1 MINHQTENRGRFAPS
16 PTGRM
21 HLGNVFSALLSFLSA
36 HSKGGKWVL
45 RIEDLDPERSRKE
58 YSEILEDDL
67 NWLGLD
73 WDEGGSKGGDF
84 APYYQSKRSKIYQEA
99 FNKLSDLVYPCFC
112 KRADL
117 LAASAPHS
125 SDGRPI
131 YSGKCR
137 NLSVND
143 VAELSKFRNPA
154 YRIKV
159 GDTEIKF
166 TDEVY
171 GEQSKSLY
179 QVGGDFVLRRVDGTF
194 AYQLAVVVD
203 DALMGITEVVRG
215 NDLLDS
221 TPSQI
226 YLYNLLGF
234 PVPKFYHFPLLM
246 SAESGARLSKRDKSL
261 DMGELRKS
269 FSAEEIL
276 GLLGFYAGIIPENR
290 KATLSEL
297 LDKFD
302 WDKVPRKNIIVYLP

>member
-36 HSKGGKWVL
+36 HSKGGSWVL

-58 YSEILEDDL
+58 YSEMLEDDL
-67 NWLGLD
+67 NWLGLV
-73 WDEGGSKGGDF
+73 WDEGGSTGGDF
-84 APYYQSKRSKIYQEA
+84 GPYYQSQRANIYQEA
-99 FNKLSDLVYPCFC
+99 FDKLSHLIYPCFC

-137 NLSVND
+137 DLTET
-143 VAELSKFRNPA
+143 AIQELSKFRNPA

-159 GDTEIKF
+159 GDNTINF
-166 TDEVY
+166 TDGVY

-179 QVGGDFVLRRVDGTF
+179 DVGGDFVVRRIDGTF

-203 DALMGITEVVRG
+203 DAAMDITEVVRG

-226 YLYNLLGF
+226 YLYNLLGL

-261 DMGELRKS
+261 DMGELRKRYS
-269 FSAEEIL
+269 VEEIL

-290 KATLSEL
+290 KANLSEL

-302 WDKVPRKNIIVYLP
+302 WEKVPKQNIIVNI

>member
-1 MINHQTENRGRFAPS
+1 
-16 PTGRM
+16 
-21 HLGNVFSALLSFLSA
+21 VFSALLSFLSA

-58 YSEILEDDL
+58 YADMLEDDL
-67 NWLGLD
+67 NWLGLV
-73 WDEGGSKGGDF
+73 WDEGGSKRGDF
-84 APYYQSKRSKIYQEA
+84 GPYYQSERSKIYEEA
-99 FNKLSDLVYPCFC
+99 FNKLSHLIYPCFC

-137 NLSVND
+137 DLTPAD
-143 VAELSKFRNPA
+143 VAEMSKLRNPA

-159 GDTEIKF
+159 GDAMVKF
-166 TDEVY
+166 TDGVY
-171 GEQSKSLY
+171 GVQEKSLY
-179 QVGGDFVLRRVDGTF
+179 DVGGDFVLRRIDGTF

-203 DALMGITEVVRG
+203 DAAMGITEVVRG

-226 YLYNLLGF
+226 YLYNLLGL
-234 PVPKFYHFPLLM
+234 PVPQFYHFPLLM

-261 DMGELRKS
+261 DMGELRKRY
-269 FSAEEIL
+269 SAEEIL

-297 LDKFD
+297 LDKFS
-302 WDKVPRKNIIVYLP
+302 WEKVPKKNITVSNI

>member
-1 MINHQTENRGRFAPS
+1 MINHQIENRGRFAPS

-58 YSEILEDDL
+58 YSEMLEDDL
-67 NWLGLD
+67 NWLGLV

-84 APYYQSKRSKIYQEA
+84 GPYYQSERAKIYEKA
-99 FNKLSDLVYPCFC
+99 FNKLSDLIYPCFC

-137 NLSVND
+137 ELSVDEIN
-143 VAELSKFRNPA
+143 ELSKLRNPA

-159 GDTEIKF
+159 GENVIKF
-166 TDEVY
+166 TDGVY
-171 GEQSKSLY
+171 GEQEKSLY
-179 QVGGDFVLRRVDGTF
+179 DVGGDFVLRRIDGTF

-203 DALMGITEVVRG
+203 DAAMGITEVVRG

-226 YLYNLLGF
+226 YLYNLLGL

-261 DMGELRKS
+261 DMGELRKRYT
-269 FSAEEIL
+269 AEEIL
-276 GLLGFYAGIIPENR
+276 GLLGYYAGIIPENR

-297 LDKFD
+297 LEKFS
-302 WDKVPRKNIIVYLP
+302 WENVPRQNIIVKI

>member
-1 MINHQTENRGRFAPS
+1 
-16 PTGRM
+16 M
-21 HLGNVFSALLSFLSA
+21 HLGNVFSALLSFLSV
-36 HSKGGKWVL
+36 HSKGGHWIL

-58 YSEILEDDL
+58 YSDMLEDDL
-67 NWLGLD
+67 NWLGLI

-84 APYYQSKRSKIYQEA
+84 GSYYQSERAKIYEQA
-99 FNKLSDLVYPCFC
+99 FNKLSDLIYPCFC

-137 NLSVND
+137 GLTAEQIS
-143 VAELSKFRNPA
+143 ELSKLRNPA

-159 GDTEIKF
+159 GDNSVKF
-166 TDEVY
+166 TDGVY
-171 GEQSKSLY
+171 GEWEKSLY
-179 QVGGDFVLRRVDGTF
+179 EVGGDFVLRRIDGTF

-203 DALMGITEVVRG
+203 DAAMGITEVVRG
-215 NDLLDS
+215 CDLLDS

-226 YLYNLLGF
+226 YLYNLLGL

-261 DMGELRKS
+261 DMGELRKKY
-269 FSAEEIL
+269 SAEEIL
-276 GLLGFYAGIIPENR
+276 GLLGYYAGIIPENR
-290 KATLSEL
+290 KTTLTEL
-297 LDKFD
+297 LDKFS
-302 WDKVPRKNIIVYLP
+302 WEKVPQNNIVVSIF

>member
-1 MINHQTENRGRFAPS
+1 
-16 PTGRM
+16 M

-36 HSKGGKWVL
+36 HSKGGQWIL

-58 YSEILEDDL
+58 YSEMLEDDL
-67 NWLGLD
+67 NWLGLV
-73 WDEGGSKGGDF
+73 WDEGGSKGGNF
-84 APYYQSKRSKIYQEA
+84 GPYYQSERAKIYEEA
-99 FNKLSDLVYPCFC
+99 FNKLQDLVYPCFC

-137 NLSVND
+137 ELT
-143 VAELSKFRNPA
+143 AEQISEFSKLRNPA

-159 GDTEIKF
+159 GDNTIKF
-166 TDEVY
+166 TDGVY
-171 GEQSKSLY
+171 GEWEKSLY
-179 QVGGDFVLRRVDGTF
+179 EVGGDFVLRRIDGTF

-203 DALMGITEVVRG
+203 DAAMGITEVVRG

-226 YLYNLLGF
+226 YLYNLLGL

-261 DMGELRKS
+261 DMGELRKRYT
-269 FSAEEIL
+269 AEEIL
-276 GLLGFYAGIIPENR
+276 GLLGYYAGIIPENR
-290 KATLSEL
+290 KATLNEL
-297 LDKFD
+297 LDKFS
-302 WDKVPRKNIIVYLP
+302 WENLSRENIIVNI

>member
-1 MINHQTENRGRFAPS
+1 MINRQIENRGRFAPS

-21 HLGNVFSALLSFLSA
+21 HLGNVFSALLSFLSVR
-36 HSKGGKWVL
+36 SKGGHWIL

-58 YSEILEDDL
+58 YSEMLEDDL
-67 NWLGLD
+67 NWLGLV

-84 APYYQSKRSKIYQEA
+84 GPYYQSERAKIYEKT
-99 FNKLSDLVYPCFC
+99 FNKLSDLIYPCFC

-137 NLSVND
+137 DLTADQIS
-143 VAELSKFRNPA
+143 ELSSNRNPA

-159 GDTEIKF
+159 GDNSIKF
-166 TDEVY
+166 TDGVY
-171 GEQSKSLY
+171 GEWEKSLY
-179 QVGGDFVLRRVDGTF
+179 EVGGDFVLRRIDGTF

-203 DALMGITEVVRG
+203 DAAMGITEVVRG
-215 NDLLDS
+215 CDLLDS

-226 YLYNLLGF
+226 YLYNLLGL

-261 DMGELRKS
+261 DMGELRKRY
-269 FSAEEIL
+269 SAEEIL
-276 GLLGFYAGIIPENR
+276 GLLGYYAGIIPENR
-290 KATLSEL
+290 KVTLTEL
-297 LDKFD
+297 LEKFD
-302 WDKVPRKNIIVYLP
+302 WSKVSRENIIVNI

>member
-1 MINHQTENRGRFAPS
+1 
-16 PTGRM
+16 M
-21 HLGNVFSALLSFLSA
+21 HLGNVFSALLSFLSVK
-36 HSKGGKWVL
+36 SKSGKWVL
-45 RIEDLDPERSRKE
+45 RIEDLDPERSRRE
-58 YSEILEDDL
+58 YAEMLEDDL

-84 APYYQSKRSKIYQEA
+84 GPYYQSQRSEIYANA

-137 NLSVND
+137 DLSA
-143 VAELSKFRNPA
+143 VAIQELSELRNPA

-159 GDTEIKF
+159 GDTTVNF
-166 TDEVY
+166 TDGVY
-171 GEQSKSLY
+171 GYQSKSLY
-179 QVGGDFVLRRVDGTF
+179 DVGGDFVLRRIDGTF

-203 DALMGITEVVRG
+203 DAAMGITEVVRG

-226 YLYNLLGF
+226 YLYNLLDLQ
-234 PVPKFYHFPLLM
+234 VPRFFHFPLLM
-246 SAESGARLSKRDKSL
+246 SAQSGARLSKRDKSL
-261 DMGELRKS
+261 DMGELRKRY
-269 FSAEEIL
+269 SAEEIL
-276 GLLGFYAGIIPENR
+276 GLLGYYAGIIPENR

-297 LDKFD
+297 LEKFD
-302 WDKVPRKNIIVYLP
+302 WDKVPKQNIIV

>member
-1 MINHQTENRGRFAPS
+1 MINHQIENRGRFAPS

-58 YSEILEDDL
+58 YSEMLEDDL
-67 NWLGLD
+67 NWLGLV
-73 WDEGGSKGGDF
+73 WDEGGSKGGAF
-84 APYYQSKRSKIYQEA
+84 GPYHQSERAKIYEEA
-99 FNKLSDLVYPCFC
+99 FNKLQDLVYPCFC

-137 NLSVND
+137 ELT
-143 VAELSKFRNPA
+143 AEQILELSKLRNPA

-159 GDTEIKF
+159 GDNTIKF
-166 TDEVY
+166 TDGVY
-171 GEQSKSLY
+171 GEWEKSLY
-179 QVGGDFVLRRVDGTF
+179 EVGGDFVLRRIDGTF

-203 DALMGITEVVRG
+203 DAAMGITEVVRG

-226 YLYNLLGF
+226 YLYNLLGL

-246 SAESGARLSKRDKSL
+246 SAQSGARLSKRDKSL
-261 DMGELRKS
+261 DMGELRKRY
-269 FSAEEIL
+269 SAEDIL
-276 GLLGFYAGIIPENR
+276 GLLGYYAGLITENR

-297 LDKFD
+297 LEKFA
-302 WDKVPRKNIIVYLP
+302 WGKVPKKNIIV

>member
-1 MINHQTENRGRFAPS
+1 
-16 PTGRM
+16 M
-21 HLGNVFSALLSFLSA
+21 HLGNVFSALLSFLSVK
-36 HSKGGKWVL
+36 SKSGKWVL
-45 RIEDLDPERSRKE
+45 RIEDLDPERSRRE
-58 YSEILEDDL
+58 YAEMLEDDL

-84 APYYQSKRSKIYQEA
+84 GPYYQSLRSEIYANA

-137 NLSVND
+137 NLSV
-143 VAELSKFRNPA
+143 AEISELSKFRNPA
-154 YRIKV
+154 YRIRV
-159 GDTEIKF
+159 GESKINFIDG
-166 TDEVY
+166 VY
-171 GEQSKSLY
+171 GEQNKALEEL
-179 QVGGDFVLRRVDGTF
+179 GGDFVVRRIDGTF

-203 DALMGITEVVRG
+203 DAAMGITEVVRG

-226 YLYNLLGF
+226 YLYNLLGLQ
-234 PVPKFYHFPLLM
+234 VPRFYHFPLLM
-246 SAESGARLSKRDKSL
+246 SAQSGARLSKRDKSL
-261 DMGELRKS
+261 DMGELKKRY
-269 FSAEEIL
+269 SAEEIL
-276 GLLGFYAGIIPENR
+276 GLLGYYAGIIPENR

-297 LDKFD
+297 LEKFS
-302 WDKVPRKNIIVYLP
+302 WEKVPKQNIIV

>member
-1 MINHQTENRGRFAPS
+1 MINRQIENRGRFAPS

-58 YSEILEDDL
+58 YADMLEDDL

-73 WDEGGSKGGDF
+73 WDEGGSKGGSF
-84 APYYQSKRSKIYQEA
+84 GPYYQSERAKIYEEA
-99 FNKLSDLVYPCFC
+99 FNKLSHLIYPCFC

-137 NLSVND
+137 GLTTEQIL
-143 VAELSKFRNPA
+143 ELSAFRNPA

-159 GDTEIKF
+159 GDAMVKF
-166 TDEVY
+166 TDGVY
-171 GEQSKSLY
+171 GEQEKSLY
-179 QVGGDFVLRRVDGTF
+179 DVGGDFVLRRIDGTF

-203 DALMGITEVVRG
+203 DAAMGITEVVRG

-226 YLYNLLGF
+226 YLYNLLGL

-261 DMGELRKS
+261 DMGELRKRC
-269 FSAEEIL
+269 SAEEIL
-276 GLLGFYAGIIPENR
+276 GLLGYYAGLIPENR

-297 LDKFD
+297 LDVFD
-302 WDKVPRKNIIVYLP
+302 WNKIPTNNIIVE

>member
-1 MINHQTENRGRFAPS
+1 
-16 PTGRM
+16 M

-36 HSKGGKWVL
+36 HSKGGQWIL

-58 YSEILEDDL
+58 YSEMLEDDL
-67 NWLGLD
+67 NWLGLI
-73 WDEGGSKGGDF
+73 WDEGGSKGGNF
-84 APYYQSKRSKIYQEA
+84 GPYYQSERAKIYEEA

-137 NLSVND
+137 ELTTEQI
-143 VAELSKFRNPA
+143 AELSSKRNPA

-159 GDTEIKF
+159 GDNTIKF
-166 TDEVY
+166 TDGVY
-171 GEQSKSLY
+171 GNWEKSLNE
-179 QVGGDFVLRRVDGTF
+179 VGGDFVLRRIDGTF

-203 DALMGITEVVRG
+203 DAAMGITEVVRG

-226 YLYNLLGF
+226 YLYNLLGLH
-234 PVPKFYHFPLLM
+234 VPKFYHFPLLM

-261 DMGELRKS
+261 DMGELRKRYT
-269 FSAEEIL
+269 AEEIL
-276 GLLGFYAGIIPENR
+276 GILGYYAGIIPENR
-290 KATLSEL
+290 KATLNEL
-297 LDKFD
+297 LDKFS
-302 WDKVPRKNIIVYLP
+302 WDKVPKNNIVV

>member
-1 MINHQTENRGRFAPS
+1 
-16 PTGRM
+16 M

-36 HSKGGKWVL
+36 HSKGGHWIL

-58 YSEILEDDL
+58 YSEMLEDDL
-67 NWLGLD
+67 NWLGLV
-73 WDEGGSKGGDF
+73 WDEGGSKGGAF
-84 APYYQSKRSKIYQEA
+84 GSYYQSERAKIYEDA
-99 FNKLSDLVYPCFC
+99 FNKLQDLVYPCFC

-137 NLSVND
+137 ELTAEQIS
-143 VAELSKFRNPA
+143 ELSKLRNPA

-159 GDTEIKF
+159 GDNTIKF
-166 TDEVY
+166 TDGVY
-171 GEQSKSLY
+171 GEWEKSLY
-179 QVGGDFVLRRVDGTF
+179 EVGGDFVLRRIDGTF

-203 DALMGITEVVRG
+203 DAAMGITEVVRG

-226 YLYNLLGF
+226 YLYNLLGL

-246 SAESGARLSKRDKSL
+246 SAESGARLSKRDKSH
-261 DMGELRKS
+261 DMGELRKRYT
-269 FSAEEIL
+269 AEEIL
-276 GLLGFYAGIIPENR
+276 GLLGYYAGIIPENR
-290 KATLSEL
+290 KATLTEL
-297 LDKFD
+297 LEKFS
-302 WDKVPRKNIIVYLP
+302 WEKVPKNNIIVESD